1 MRRLAVAFMLL
12 CLFVA
17 PAPAAASDY
26 DNFTK
31 AYDKRDYAKAAK
43 IAAEMTTDNKSV
55 TALERCGD
63 ACEYAGRIPDAIRFK
78 TARLYH
84 KDYYGTI
91 SSSVVF
97 KEARAIGQLAARSK
111 VQSEDVIIAAIT
123 ALESGDTLGGLQQLH
138 DLYTRRSYGIVRD
151 LAADGLTFYLFPAIE
166 SAVLRNDR
174 EQAAARVKCRKPWPA
189 PGKYK
194 ASVLTALEM
203 GGDIEGAVRQ
213 AYGDVFT
220 MHDPGEPY
228 DANGN
233 PTLLPIAAEIAHRNH
248 YTSDIPLVAAYA
260 RHLAGDTK
268 GAIAAL
274 ERIARSSPKAAENDT
289 ACIARFLAGDLC
301 RQQGDLRQALSW
313 YHLATWADFDYS
325 NDLYLTALRG
335 FERPDPMTTDT
346 FHRTLGAIR
355 QASVL
360 LAQGR
365 PKLALEE
372 LASLV
377 DLDRKL
383 TETVRDNSTLFDEWK
398 SASDAITARYT
409 ADSTNFSAGETL
421 DSLGYYGNDWVVDA
435 KGQLVPRR
443 PARAILETVLAQHE
457 ARRQMIANERTAESM
472 SDYFKQMQ
480 AAQAEAEAAKTAAEA
495 PTRNA
500 RVQAFQFQQQSRSN
514 VCVRCKGTG
523 ILYVPPSERQGWK
536 YSEVDKSVV
545 DTQIYTSAHMVK
557 CHWCDGTG
565 KR

>member
-1 MRRLAVAFMLL
+1 MRRLATAASLL
-12 CLFVA
+12 CIFLS
-17 PAPAAASDY
+17 PSLSAASEY
-26 DNFTK
+26 EKFTK
-31 AYDKRDYAKAAK
+31 AYENRDYSKAAK
-43 IAAEMTTDNKSV
+43 IAVGLSIQNPSA
-55 TALERCGD
+55 TALERFGD
-63 ACEYAGRIPDAIRFK
+63 ACEYAGRMSDAVRFK
-78 TARLYH
+78 TERLYH
-84 KDYYGTI
+84 QDYNSRI
-91 SSSVVF
+91 STSLVF
-97 KEARAIGQLAARSK
+97 KEARAIGQLAARNK
-111 VQSEDVIIAAIT
+111 LQPEDVIIAAIT

-138 DLYTRRSYGIVRD
+138 ELYTRRSYGLVRD
-151 LAADGLTFYLFPAIE
+151 LAADGLGFYLYPAVE

-189 PGKYK
+189 PGKYQ
-194 ASVLTALEM
+194 ASVLAALEM

-213 AYGDVFT
+213 AYDNVFT
-220 MHDPGEPY
+220 MHGPGEPY

-233 PTLLPIAAEIAHRNH
+233 PTLLPIAAEIAHRNR

-274 ERIARSSPKAAENDT
+274 ERIAHSSAKNAENDT
-289 ACIARFLAGDLC
+289 VCVARFLAGDLC
-301 RQQGDLRQALSW
+301 RQQGDLRQALAW
-313 YHLATWADFDYS
+313 YHLATWADFEYS
-325 NDLYLTALRG
+325 NERYLNALRG
-335 FERPDPMTTDT
+335 FEGADPMTLDT

-365 PKLALEE
+365 AKLAVEE
-372 LASLV
+372 LSSLV
-377 DLDRKL
+377 DLDPKL
-383 TETVRDNSTLFDEWK
+383 RETVRDNSTLFEEWK
-398 SASDAITARYT
+398 AASDGITARYT

-457 ARRQMIANERTAESM
+457 ARRQVIAKERTAESM
-472 SDYFKQMQ
+472 SDYVKQME

-500 RVQAFQFQQQSRSN
+500 RVQAFQFKQQIRSN
-514 VCVRCKGTG
+514 VCVRCKGAG

-536 YSEVDKSVV
+536 YSEVDRQVV

-557 CHWCDGTG
+557 CHWCDGSG